1 MSLKQ
6 IKEKSILEPITNG
19 ICFQRVNCC
28 PYLVEGVCIRFA
40 TCAIFHTNNYDLINL
55 LFPHSANFFSF
66 TLNVHCNKFLF
77 TTLSLS
83 VTTLIW
89 FDSQSES
96 VLYVKTKNQPA
107 VSRVRAL
114 APNQRDWQRANAR
127 NTSFLTIYHSQFMLS
142 TQLIITNYP
151 VILSH
156 QCNTSKAITPFIH
169 IYNTFGLE
177 GLVLSVLP
185 AELSDGCTSAW
196 QLKHHILK
204 SWSCKHKWWLVS
216 CRPQKTVIKYLV
228 VSWKWKAWLWGM
240 W

>member
-1 MSLKQ
+1 MTW
-6 IKEKSILEPITNG
+6 SIL
-19 ICFQRVNCC
+19 
-28 PYLVEGVCIRFA
+28 YSHL
-40 TCAIFHTNNYDLINL
+40 
-55 LFPHSANFFSF
+55 ANFFSF
-66 TLNVHCNKFLF
+66 TFNVHCNKFLS
-77 TTLSLS
+77 TTWSFSGQQQWYDLT
-83 VTTLIW
+83 VNQKVYYMI
-89 FDSQSES
+89 
-96 VLYVKTKNQPA
+96 KTKNQPA

-114 APNQRDWQRANAR
+114 APHQRDWQRANTR
-127 NTSFLTIYHSQFMLS
+127 NTSFLTLYHSQFMLS

-156 QCNTSKAITPFIH
+156 QCNTSKAITPLIH

-177 GLVLSVLP
+177 GLAPSVLP

-228 VSWKWKAWLWGM
+228 VSWKWKVWLWGM